1 MKKINRQNT
10 SPPPTVNTLRAK
22 TDWLVMNNITAGEIN
37 TKQGQRSKTGLLKQ
51 NKNKV
56 FLSSLFSKIV
66 LLSEKALFWEM

>member
-1 MKKINRQNT
+1 
-10 SPPPTVNTLRAK
+10 
-22 TDWLVMNNITAGEIN
+22 MNIITAGEIN